1 MNKEEENM
9 NQKKDLIVGYLPT
22 KRNIKRNNEGIA
34 LGHKN
39 KILKAIKSFGYS
51 VVDIEDITPNGL
63 LMTENDAVK
72 VINKFNNIKIDA
84 VFGPHCDFGS
94 EVPVSMVAKEINK
107 PFLLWGPR
115 DEAPTKEGLRFRNTQ
130 CGLFGTS
137 KVLQRNRIPFSYI
150 INCRLEDEEFKR
162 GFDNFARAA
171 NVVKMFKKLR
181 IGQIGV
187 RPEPFNSVI
196 CNEGELLEK
205 FGIKVVPFNLQDI
218 VSLAKEVIDNPNDEY
233 NENYEIIKSLVDDN
247 SSKDSLK
254 LIAAL
259 KTVIK
264 NISSERDISA
274 FALQCWPTLPLKWKI
289 MPCFMNS
296 LLFDEKIP
304 VACETDING
313 AISSV
318 IAQAACFNEKP
329 VFLAD
334 MTIRHPD
341 NDNAELLWHCGS
353 FPYSLKR
360 EGSVAR
366 ISNKN
371 YAEDGPLGVCE
382 WELKEGDLSMVRFDE
397 LNGEYS
403 LFIGEGKTTSGPFN
417 RGTYVWLEVNNWEK
431 WEKKLIFG
439 PYIHHMVCV
448 YDKITQVLSESCKYI
463 KDLTFDPVES
473 CE

>member
-1 MNKEEENM
+1 M

-264 NISSERDISA
+264 NIS
-274 FALQCWPTLPLKWKI
+274 
-289 MPCFMNS
+289 
-296 LLFDEKIP
+296 
-304 VACETDING
+304 
-313 AISSV
+313 
-318 IAQAACFNEKP
+318 
-329 VFLAD
+329 
-334 MTIRHPD
+334 
-341 NDNAELLWHCGS
+341 
-353 FPYSLKR
+353 
-360 EGSVAR
+360 
-366 ISNKN
+366 
-371 YAEDGPLGVCE
+371 
-382 WELKEGDLSMVRFDE
+382 
-397 LNGEYS
+397 
-403 LFIGEGKTTSGPFN
+403 
-417 RGTYVWLEVNNWEK
+417 
-431 WEKKLIFG
+431 
-439 PYIHHMVCV
+439 
-448 YDKITQVLSESCKYI
+448 
-463 KDLTFDPVES
+463 
-473 CE
+473 